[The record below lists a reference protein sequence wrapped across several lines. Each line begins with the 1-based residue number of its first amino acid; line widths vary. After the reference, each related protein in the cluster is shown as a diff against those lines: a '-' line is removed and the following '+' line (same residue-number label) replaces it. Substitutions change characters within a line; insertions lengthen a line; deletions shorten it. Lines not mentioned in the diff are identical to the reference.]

1 MLLTIGAEDTDDNTG
16 AAHIKAAL
24 AAAMID
30 LIVLFI
36 VKISSYIIYL
46 VLVKN

>member
-1 MLLTIGAEDTDDNTG
+1 MLLTIGVKDTDVNTG

-46 VLVKN
+46 VSVKN